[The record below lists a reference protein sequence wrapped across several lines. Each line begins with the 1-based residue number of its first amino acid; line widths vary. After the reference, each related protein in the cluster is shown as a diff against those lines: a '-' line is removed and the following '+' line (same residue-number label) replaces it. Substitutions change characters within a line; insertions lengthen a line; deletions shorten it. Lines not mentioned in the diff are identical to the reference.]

1 MIRHLFKLIW
11 NQKKRNFLLM
21 LEMMISFLVMF
32 AVFTMVVYYYHN
44 YKTPA
49 GIDYKQVWAISYN
62 NKPDNKDSLPLFYNT
77 IRKHLLSMPQVE
89 TVSFATD
96 NYPFS
101 YSTSAT
107 GLNYNGKVVSM
118 IYCYTVENDYAKT
131 LGIKVLSG
139 RWFSKADDATR
150 VQPVVINETLK
161 NEMFGN
167 EDPLGKKMSN
177 YDLKGQMQVIGVV
190 QDMKDKSEFTKP
202 SAGIF
207 FRVDSNSISWMNVIL
222 IKVKAGV
229 DAAFEGKLYKSLSS
243 YMKNANIE
251 INHLDNQ
258 RREKN
263 RQILVPIVLMMIVGG
278 FLVINVALGLF
289 GVLWY
294 NINKRKGEIGL
305 RRAVGAPGSSIY
317 KQLLG
322 ESLVLA
328 TIASLVGIFFAAQF
342 PLLNIFNLPASTYV
356 FAIVLTTIFIYLLVI
371 VCALYPGK
379 QAAGIYPAVALHE
392 D

>member
-1 MIRHLFKLIW
+1 MLKHLFKLIW

-21 LEMMISFLVMF
+21 LEMTISFLVMF

-44 YKTPA
+44 YKTPV
-49 GIDYKQVWAISYN
+49 GIDYKQIWAISYN

-77 IRKHLLSMPQVE
+77 LRKHLLSMSQIE
-89 TVSFATD
+89 AVSFSSG

-101 YSTSAT
+101 YSTSST
-107 GLNYNGKVVSM
+107 GLKYKGKNISGIYN
-118 IYCYTVENDYAKT
+118 YTVEDDYVKT
-131 LGIKVLSG
+131 TGMKVLAG
-139 RWFSKADDATR
+139 RWFLKTDDVAR
-150 VQPVVINETLK
+150 VRPVVINETLK
-161 NEMFGN
+161 SLMFGKG
-167 EDPLGKKMSN
+167 EAVGQMIDD
-177 YDLKGQMQVIGVV
+177 YDQKNQMQVIGVV
-190 QDMKDKSEFTKP
+190 QDMKDKSEFTAP
-202 SAGIF
+202 TQGIF
-207 FRVDSNSISWMNVIL
+207 FRVDSTSISWMDVIL
-222 IKVKAGV
+222 IKVKPGT
-229 DAAFEGKLYKSLSS
+229 DAAFESKLFRSLSS
-243 YMKNANIE
+243 YIKNANIE

-263 RQILVPIVLMMIVGG
+263 RQVLVPIVLLMIVGG

-305 RRAVGAPGSSIY
+305 RRAVGAPGATIY

-322 ESLVLA
+322 EAMILA
-328 TIASLVGIFFAAQF
+328 TISLLVGVFFAAQF
-342 PLLNIFNLPASTYV
+342 PLLNIFSLPVTTYLT
-356 FAIVLTTIFIYLLVI
+356 AIVLSVLFIYLLVI
-371 VCALYPGK
+371 LCALYPGK